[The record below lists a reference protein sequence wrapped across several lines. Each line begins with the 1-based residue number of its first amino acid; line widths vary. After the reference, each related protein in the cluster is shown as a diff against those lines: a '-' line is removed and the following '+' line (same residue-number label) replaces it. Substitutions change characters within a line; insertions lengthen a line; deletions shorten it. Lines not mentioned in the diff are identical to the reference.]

1 LPIVSC
7 NRFLFLFMSARRS
20 KALPFGGEPIKP
32 DVQEGFIRRL
42 GTAVERARRFG
53 AVGMAPSARDAW
65 RAVYARLS
73 EGYPGLFGAVTGR
86 AEAQCLRLA
95 LVYALMDGV
104 DQIGREHL
112 LAALAI
118 WERAEASARF
128 IFGDALGDPIADQ
141 VLNALRTARPDS
153 ITRTGISKLLGKHQ
167 TAERIGAALALL
179 EKRGLASRET
189 VRTEGAPAE
198 HWRAA

>member
-1 LPIVSC
+1 
-7 NRFLFLFMSARRS
+7 
-20 KALPFGGEPIKP
+20 
-32 DVQEGFIRRL
+32 
-42 GTAVERARRFG
+42 
-53 AVGMAPSARDAW
+53 MAPSAREAW
-65 RAVYARLS
+65 SAVYARLS

-95 LVYALMDGV
+95 LVYALMDGAS
-104 DQIGREHL
+104 QIGREHL

-118 WERAEASARF
+118 WGRAEASARY
-128 IFGDALGDPIADQ
+128 IFGDALGNPIADQ
-141 VLNALRTARPDS
+141 VLDALRAARLDS

-167 TAERIGAALALL
+167 TAERIGAALSLL
-179 EKRGLASRET
+179 ERRGLARRES